1 MFTLV
6 KLRQA
11 PACTAPLDL
20 YPSDRHDG
28 GGSVVGGLE
37 HIVESGE
44 RGATVH
50 LAGELD
56 LSVADELRDLLDGL
70 IVGGRA
76 HIELDLSQ
84 TRFVDSRAIGV
95 LIGAQK
101 RAQRVGGRILVR
113 RPQSTV
119 RKAFDIL
126 GLSPIFEIE

>member
-1 MFTLV
+1 M
-6 KLRQA
+6 A
-11 PACTAPLDL
+11 APLVLDL
-20 YPSDRHDG
+20 TAVSNS
-28 GGSVVGGLE
+28 GGSEVTGLE
-37 HIVESGE
+37 HKVDCGE
-44 RGATVH
+44 RDATVH

-70 IVGGRA
+70 IGAGRA
-76 HIELDLSQ
+76 RIDIDLSE

-101 RAQRVGGRILVR
+101 RAHVVGGRILVR

>member
-20 YPSDRHDG
+20 DPSDRPDG
-28 GGSVVGGLE
+28 RGREVGGLE
-37 HIVESGE
+37 HNVESGE
-44 RGATVH
+44 RSATVH

-70 IVGGRA
+70 IGGGRA

-113 RPQSTV
+113 RPQATV